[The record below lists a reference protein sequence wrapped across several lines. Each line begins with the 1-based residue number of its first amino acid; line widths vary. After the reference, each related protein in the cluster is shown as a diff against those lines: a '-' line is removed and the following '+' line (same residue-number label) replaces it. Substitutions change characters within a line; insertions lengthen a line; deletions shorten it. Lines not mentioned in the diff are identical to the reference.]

1 MYLKTS
7 QMTSKA
13 SKTICPHLSCAGLLI
28 VFALMVGASAIR
40 AEETSENPTSIDSQ
54 TELTSEDDGNQASP
68 TRPKTPE
75 LITRERAMHTE
86 LAAESE
92 KDEIVWLDIKYPGAA
107 SSFQSLALAIPP
119 KTPQTQGA
127 TLIIPDTQQNADWPV
142 LVKQLRHELPYKGW
156 HTLSLNLP
164 WPELSDIP
172 KREKATKTF
181 DHYNQSPAITKASLI
196 GSRGNSTDTS
206 EPSESGESEAELDA
220 ESSDSVDINLTAS
233 EADAYSQ
240 PPYIPRALVHVHA
253 GMNFLKQQGYQNIA
267 LIAIGKSAELAVEY
281 LQSREDEVAEK
292 GFALILIKAQLYNDT
307 NKNFSK
313 EIGGGFPAP
322 IVDFVENKTKQ
333 EADKAKERKYAARA
347 GGFANYQQIDLAS
360 ARTQTS
366 YNFLLK
372 RTSDW
377 LNTHSPGQRQAN

>member
-1 MYLKTS
+1 M
-7 QMTSKA
+7 
-13 SKTICPHLSCAGLLI
+13 
-28 VFALMVGASAIR
+28 FALMVGASAIR

-313 EIGGGFPAP
+313 EIGEGFPAP